1 MGENQKHFVLVH
13 GTCHGAWCW
22 YKIIP
27 LLRGAGHRVTALDLG
42 ASGIDSKQVDE
53 VPSLW
58 DYVKPLM
65 EFMATI
71 PHDEKVILV
80 GHSYGGLPISL
91 AMERFPHKILVAVFV
106 TAYLPHYSSPPG
118 TLIQEF
124 LKRTSA
130 ESLLDS
136 QFTFDKNTKNPAITS
151 VMFGPKYIAAKLYQN
166 CKLEA
171 SENCYLALIFHKEDK
186 TKSGNSIVYDLE
198 LAKLLLRPSG
208 MFIEELS
215 KECLLTEAKFGSV
228 KRVYVVCQE
237 DEVMKEDFQRWMIK
251 SNGPTDEVKLIKGAG
266 HMVMLSKPQELCQCL
281 CGVAEDFA

>member
-1 MGENQKHFVLVH
+1 MDENQKHFVLVH

-118 TLIQEF
+118 TLIQEVRKSCYF
-124 LKRTSA
+124 LTRILSFCTLYLLIFRVNMHYIS
-130 ESLLDS
+130 SLY
-136 QFTFDKNTKNPAITS
+136 S
-151 VMFGPKYIAAKLYQN
+151 VI
-166 CKLEA
+166 
-171 SENCYLALIFHKEDK
+171 YLASVLRLFVFFLLWDENVVLEEDL
-186 TKSGNSIVYDLE
+186 SGILV
-198 LAKLLLRPSG
+198 G
-208 MFIEELS
+208 
-215 KECLLTEAKFGSV
+215 
-228 KRVYVVCQE
+228 
-237 DEVMKEDFQRWMIK
+237 
-251 SNGPTDEVKLIKGAG
+251 
-266 HMVMLSKPQELCQCL
+266 
-281 CGVAEDFA
+281 

>member
-1 MGENQKHFVLVH
+1 MDENQKHFVLVH

-22 YKIIP
+22 YKSIA

-42 ASGIDSKQVDE
+42 ASGINSKQVNE
-53 VPSLW
+53 IASIW
-58 DYVKPLM
+58 DYAKPLM
-65 EFMATI
+65 EFMASI

-91 AMERFPHKILVAVFV
+91 AMERFSQKILIAVFV

-118 TLIQEF
+118 TLIQEY

-130 ESLLDS
+130 ESLLDN
-136 QFTFDKNTKNPAITS
+136 QFTFDNNTENPAITS
-151 VMFGPKYIAAKLYQN
+151 VMFGPKYMAAKLYQN
-166 CKLEA
+166 CK
-171 SENCYLALIFHKEDK
+171 SE
-186 TKSGNSIVYDLE
+186 DLE

-215 KECLLTEAKFGSV
+215 KKCRLTEAKFGSV
-228 KRVYVVCQE
+228 KRVYVVCEE
-237 DEVMKEDFQRWMIK
+237 DEVMEEDFQRWMIK
-251 SNGPTDEVKLIKGAG
+251 SNGPTDGVKLIRGAG

-281 CGVAEDFA
+281 CEVAE